1 MKRAK
6 DKPVH
11 RCEYQMARGFMGIMG
26 IFYCGKPA
34 KYIKYGPYLDYSAF
48 KHLCGIH
55 ANMLKKRGIKV
66 RAI

>member
-1 MKRAK
+1 
-6 DKPVH
+6 
-11 RCEYQMARGFMGIMG
+11 MARGFMGIMG